1 MDSKIETDSE
11 KRKPP
16 RAGMGRP
23 AGVPNKVTRA
33 FRETVNRLL
42 EDNAENVGLWL
53 EQVATG
59 SHGKEPAPEKAL
71 DLLAKLAEYAA
82 PKLSRTEVTGD
93 GGGPVKTTV
102 DVSGLSTAALA
113 ELVALKDAANKG

>member
-1 MDSKIETDSE
+1 MDSKVVKPSGS
-11 KRKPP
+11 RPKPP

-23 AGVPNKVTRA
+23 AGTPNKATRA
-33 FRETVNRLL
+33 FRETVNALL
-42 EDNAENVGLWL
+42 EQNSENVAVWL

-82 PKLSRTEVTGD
+82 PKLARTEVVGPD
-93 GGGPVKTTV
+93 GGPVQVQETRRVIV
-102 DVSGLSTAALA
+102 DP
-113 ELVALKDAANKG
+113 KNDRP